1 MGCQGTP
8 RNPQHG
14 RGVVFELIL
23 FRDPDLVL
31 DGAKVSPVS
40 REQNRVGICTACDG
54 DLLSLGYYRHAGR
67 WMVAARC
74 GACSR
79 ALLMV
84 YDEDWSWIEDMPL
97 VVDDEERAPAASLRV
112 SEVPQERL
120 EVVFTPAEIR
130 DMIAF
135 QEGRSYVRQ
144 NLYRARAKLDRF
156 ERLFG
161 IRIEL

>member
-1 MGCQGTP
+1 
-8 RNPQHG
+8 
-14 RGVVFELIL
+14 LIL
-23 FRDPDLVL
+23 LRDQDLVL
-31 DGAKVSPVS
+31 EDAKVSPVS
-40 REQNRVGICTACDG
+40 REQNRVGSCRACDG
-54 DLLSLGYYRHAGR
+54 DRLSLGYYRHAGK

-74 GACSR
+74 SACSR

-84 YDEDWSWIEDMPL
+84 YGEDWSWIEDLPL
-97 VVDDEERAPAASLRV
+97 MVAAEGHAAKASLRV
-112 SEVPQERL
+112 SEVPRERL

-135 QEGRSYVRQ
+135 QEGRPYVRQ

-161 IRIEL
+161 ARIEL

>member
-1 MGCQGTP
+1 M
-8 RNPQHG
+8 
-14 RGVVFELIL
+14 IL
-23 FRDPDLVL
+23 FRETDLVL
-31 DGAKVSPVS
+31 DDTKVSPVS
-40 REQNRVGICTACDG
+40 REQNIVGICTYCDG
-54 DLLSLGYYRHAGR
+54 DLLSLGYYKHASR

-74 GACSR
+74 SACSR

-84 YDEDWSWIEDMPL
+84 YGEDWSWIEDMPL
-97 VVDDEERAPAASLRV
+97 VVDEAKGHKPARTSLRV

-135 QEGRSYVRQ
+135 QEGGPYVRQ
-144 NLYRARAKLDRF
+144 NLYRARAKLERF

-161 IRIEL
+161 VRIEL

>member
-1 MGCQGTP
+1 M
-8 RNPQHG
+8 
-14 RGVVFELIL
+14 IL
-23 FRDPDLVL
+23 FREPDLVL
-31 DGAKVSPVS
+31 DDTKLSPVS
-40 REQNRVGICTACDG
+40 RAQNRVGICTACDG

-74 GACSR
+74 SVCAR

-84 YDEDWSWIEDMPL
+84 YGDDWSWIEDLPL
-97 VVDDEERAPAASLRV
+97 VVDEVEGHATARVSLRV

-135 QEGRSYVRQ
+135 QEGRPYVRQ
-144 NLYRARAKLDRF
+144 NLYRARAKLERF

-161 IRIEL
+161 VRIEL

>member
-1 MGCQGTP
+1 MM
-8 RNPQHG
+8 
-14 RGVVFELIL
+14 L

-31 DGAKVSPVS
+31 DDTKLSPVS
-40 REQNRVGICTACDG
+40 REQNRVGICTACGG
-54 DLLSLGYYRHAGR
+54 DLLSLGYYKHAGR

-84 YDEDWSWIEDMPL
+84 YGEDWSWIEDLPL
-97 VVDDEERAPAASLRV
+97 VVEAEGDAAKASLRV
-112 SEVPQERL
+112 SEVPRERL

-135 QEGRSYVRQ
+135 QEGRPYVRQ

-161 IRIEL
+161 VRIEL

>member
-1 MGCQGTP
+1 M
-8 RNPQHG
+8 
-14 RGVVFELIL
+14 IL

-40 REQNRVGICTACDG
+40 KEQNRVGICTACDG
-54 DLLSLGYYRHAGR
+54 DLLSLGYYKHAGR

-74 GACSR
+74 IGCSM

-84 YDEDWSWIEDMPL
+84 YDEDWSWIEDQPL
-97 VVDDEERAPAASLRV
+97 VVDEAEGDAPAKASLRV
-112 SEVPQERL
+112 SEVPRERL

-135 QEGRSYVRQ
+135 QEGRPYVRQ

-161 IRIEL
+161 VRIDL

>member
-1 MGCQGTP
+1 M
-8 RNPQHG
+8 
-14 RGVVFELIL
+14 IL
-23 FRDPDLVL
+23 FREPDLLL
-31 DGAKVSPVS
+31 DDTKLSPVS
-40 REQNRVGICTACDG
+40 RAQNRVGICTACDG
-54 DLLSLGYYRHAGR
+54 DLLSLGYYRQAGR

-74 GACSR
+74 SACSR
-79 ALLMV
+79 TLLMV
-84 YDEDWSWIEDMPL
+84 YGDDWSWIEDMPL
-97 VVDDEERAPAASLRV
+97 VVDEAEERAPARASLRV

-135 QEGRSYVRQ
+135 QEGRPYVRQ

-161 IRIEL
+161 VRIEL

>member
-1 MGCQGTP
+1 M
-8 RNPQHG
+8 
-14 RGVVFELIL
+14 IL
-23 FRDPDLVL
+23 FREPDLVL
-31 DGAKVSPVS
+31 DDTTVSPVS

-54 DLLSLGYYRHAGR
+54 YLLSLGYYRQAGR

-74 GACSR
+74 SVCAR

-84 YDEDWSWIEDMPL
+84 YGDDWSWIEDLPL
-97 VVDDEERAPAASLRV
+97 VMDEVNRHEPAITSLRV

-135 QEGRSYVRQ
+135 QEGRPYVRQ
-144 NLYRARAKLDRF
+144 NLYRARAKLERF

-161 IRIEL
+161 VRIEL

>member
-1 MGCQGTP
+1 MIQ
-8 RNPQHG
+8 
-14 RGVVFELIL
+14 
-23 FRDPDLVL
+23 FRDPDILL
-31 DGAKVSPVS
+31 DDTKISPVS
-40 REQNRVGICTACDG
+40 RAHNPVGICTACDG

-67 WMVAARC
+67 WLVAARC

-84 YDEDWSWIEDMPL
+84 YGEDWSWIEDMPL
-97 VVDDEERAPAASLRV
+97 VVEEAEGHSTAKASLRV

-135 QEGRSYVRQ
+135 QEGRPYVRQ

>member
-1 MGCQGTP
+1 M
-8 RNPQHG
+8 
-14 RGVVFELIL
+14 IL
-23 FRDPDLVL
+23 FREPDLVL
-31 DGAKVSPVS
+31 DDTKVSPVS

-74 GACSR
+74 SDCAR
-79 ALLMV
+79 ALLMI
-84 YDEDWSWIEDMPL
+84 YGEDWSWIEDMPL
-97 VVDDEERAPAASLRV
+97 VVDEAEVHTRASLRV

-135 QEGRSYVRQ
+135 QEGRPYVRQ
-144 NLYRARAKLDRF
+144 NLYRARAKLERF

-161 IRIEL
+161 VRIEL